1 MRRAGMI
8 ALTLLAA
15 LAAPPLRA
23 TTALERSTNDMIQ
36 EAQVILTGRCTHVES
51 RWVGRDLV
59 TLATI
64 AVSEPLKGQAGS
76 EVTVVIP
83 GGVDSKRAIPIAM
96 TFPAAPTI
104 QLKEDVLLF
113 LTPENQVAGGF
124 AIVGFSQG
132 KFTVAQDPKGK
143 SLASQNLAGLRLMSP
158 KGAVSPGMAKTISIP
173 ELRQQIRNLAGA
185 NER

>member
-8 ALTLLAA
+8 ALALLAA
-15 LAAPPLRA
+15 LAASPLRA

-36 EAQVILTGRCTHVES
+36 EAQLILTGRCTHVES

-64 AVSEPLKGQAGS
+64 AVSESLKGQAGS

-83 GGVDSKRAIPIAM
+83 GGVDSKRPIPIAM

-113 LTPENQVAGGF
+113 LTPEEQVAGGF

-132 KFTVAQDPKGK
+132 KLTVAQDPAGK
-143 SLASQNLAGLRLMSP
+143 TLASQNLSGLRLMSR
-158 KGAVSPGMAKTISIP
+158 KGALSPGMAKTISIP
-173 ELRQQIRNLAGA
+173 ELRQQIRTLEGV
-185 NER
+185 R

>member
-1 MRRAGMI
+1 MI
-8 ALTLLAA
+8 ALAVLAA
-15 LAAPPLRA
+15 VAASPLRA

-83 GGVDSKRAIPIAM
+83 GGVDSKRPVPIAM
-96 TFPAAPTI
+96 TFPAAPSI
-104 QLKEDVLLF
+104 QLKENVLLF
-113 LTPENQVAGGF
+113 LTPEDQVAGGF
-124 AIVGFSQG
+124 AIIGFSQG
-132 KFTVAQDPKGK
+132 KFTIAQDPTGK
-143 SLASQNLAGLRLMSP
+143 TLASQNLSDLRLMSR
-158 KGAVSPGMAKTISIP
+158 KGAVSSGMAKTISIP

>member
-8 ALTLLAA
+8 ALALLAA
-15 LAAPPLRA
+15 LAASPLRA

-36 EAQVILTGRCTHVES
+36 EAQLILTGRCTHVES
-51 RWVGRDLV
+51 RWVGRNLV

-64 AVSEPLKGQAGS
+64 AVSETLKGQAGS

-83 GGVDSKRAIPIAM
+83 GGVDSKRPIPVAV

-104 QLKEDVLLF
+104 QLQENVLLF
-113 LTPENQVAGGF
+113 LTPENQVAGGY

-132 KFTVAQDPKGK
+132 KFTVAQNPAGH
-143 SLASQNLAGLRLMSP
+143 SLASQNLSGLRLMSH
-158 KGAVSPGMAKTISIP
+158 KGAVSSGMAKTISIP
-173 ELRQQIRNLAGA
+173 ELRRQIRTLAGA
-185 NER
+185 HEH

>member
-8 ALTLLAA
+8 ALALLAA
-15 LAAPPLRA
+15 LAASPLRA
-23 TTALERSTNDMIQ
+23 TTALERSTNEMIQ
-36 EAQVILTGRCTHVES
+36 EAQLILTGRCTHVES

-64 AVSEPLKGQAGS
+64 AVSESLKGQAGS

-83 GGVDSKRAIPIAM
+83 GGVDSRRAIPIAM
-96 TFPAAPTI
+96 TFPAAPSI
-104 QLKEDVLLF
+104 QLRENVLLF
-113 LTPENQVAGGF
+113 LTPEDQVAGGF

-132 KFTVAQDPKGK
+132 KFTLAPETSGK
-143 SLASQNLAGLRLMSP
+143 SLASQNLTGLSLISR
-158 KGAVSPGMAKTISIP
+158 KGAVSPGMAKSISIP
-173 ELRQQIRNLAGA
+173 ELRQQIHAMAGT

>member
-36 EAQVILTGRCTHVES
+36 EAQLILTGRCTHVES

-64 AVSEPLKGQAGS
+64 AVSESLKGQAGS
-76 EVTVVIP
+76 AVTVVIP
-83 GGVDSKRAIPIAM
+83 GGVDSKRPIPIAM

-113 LTPENQVAGGF
+113 LTPEDQVAGGF
-124 AIVGFSQG
+124 AIIGFSQG
-132 KFTVAQDPKGK
+132 KLTLAQDPTGRT
-143 SLASQNLAGLRLMSP
+143 LASQNLSGLSLMSR
-158 KGAVSPGMAKTISIP
+158 KGTVSPGMAKTISIP
-173 ELRQQIRNLAGA
+173 ELRQQIRDLAGDQ
-185 NER
+185 